1 MTTDTTIDDPRSA
14 DATPTGAPPRATPT
28 PARATAVAGAILFT
42 DMLLQGLAIPV
53 LPLLPAVAE
62 WGAAATGVL
71 LVCVYGSISH
81 CPGSRHRRVGFDCHR
96 DEGILYSDR
105 KSVV

>member
-1 MTTDTTIDDPRSA
+1 MTTDTTIDDPRPA
-14 DATPTGAPPRATPT
+14 GATPTGAPPRATPT

-62 WGAAATGVL
+62 RGG
-71 LVCVYGSISH
+71 
-81 CPGSRHRRVGFDCHR
+81 RRR
-96 DEGILYSDR
+96 PES
-105 KSVV
+105 SSPPTPWPW